1 MVDFKVVV
9 SDKKAGRAYN
19 IEASGAAASGFVW
32 KKIGDEVDGAPLGL
46 AGYTLLISG
55 GSDKTGIAARK
66 DLPGVGRRRILLSE
80 GFGFNPELDGERR
93 RKTIRGNEITQDFV
107 QINTV
112 VSAYGAQTLEE
123 IFGKPEEAAAEE

>member
-9 SDKKAGRAYN
+9 SDRKAGRAYN
-19 IEASGAAASGFVW
+19 IEASGAAASGFVG
-32 KKIGDEVDGAPLGL
+32 KKIGDEVDGTPLGL
-46 AGYTLLISG
+46 AGYTLQISG

-66 DLPGVGRRRILLSE
+66 DLPGAGRRRILLSD
-80 GFGFNPELDGERR
+80 GFGFHPELDGERR
-93 RKTIRGNEITQDFV
+93 RKTVRGNEVTQDFV

-123 IFGKPEEAAAEE
+123 IFGKSEEETAAE